1 MVRDEEGNWVP
12 ERSVVRT
19 FVMSSTSSLSSFRGA
34 DDEPPQQLQDGS
46 GGDDSASSAAG
57 ASSLQGKYRS
67 KASTKKREVTST
79 RRISSAA
86 SEEEGRIIAA
96 LLRGGEGALAALNNS
111 SGNAASS
118 ASSTPVDVSDHRVEG
133 SYSPEGSSYSPN
145 SRTMIK
151 SGWLGKRGE
160 VNKAV
165 RRRYFVLDSTGA
177 LTWFA
182 KPPPA
187 GLVLFGQEAGKE
199 MLSSLW
205 AHGKVSV
212 VNAHAEAA
220 ELSETELC
228 VTLGSSIKR
237 PSIGAALTHLP
248 GGAGGAGVDQ
258 PARLGMMMKR
268 QSSGGPGGLGSG
280 RLSRSLSAGG
290 GSSPRLLGGS
300 EPRVLWLAAE
310 SRAERDAWL
319 EALSSHSRR

>member
-1 MVRDEEGNWVP
+1 MHTKRKP
-12 ERSVVRT
+12 YQ
-19 FVMSSTSSLSSFRGA
+19 STA
-34 DDEPPQQLQDGS
+34 
-46 GGDDSASSAAG
+46 
-57 ASSLQGKYRS
+57 
-67 KASTKKREVTST
+67 
-79 RRISSAA
+79 
-86 SEEEGRIIAA
+86 
-96 LLRGGEGALAALNNS
+96 
-111 SGNAASS
+111 
-118 ASSTPVDVSDHRVEG
+118 
-133 SYSPEGSSYSPN
+133 
-145 SRTMIK
+145 
-151 SGWLGKRGE
+151 
-160 VNKAV
+160 
-165 RRRYFVLDSTGA
+165 
-177 LTWFA
+177 
-182 KPPPA
+182 PA
-187 GLVLFGQEAGKE
+187 PCFFGQEAGKE

-300 EPRVLWLAAE
+300 VEPRVLWLAAE

-319 EALSSHSRR
+319 EALSSHSRK